1 MRLELLKGLPT
12 MFKHAS
18 SVDVSYLP
26 VTVGKWD
33 LSLVCPVSESN
44 GAVSLHIK

>member
-33 LSLVCPVSESN
+33 LSLVCPVKWCCLASYKI
-44 GAVSLHIK
+44 A